1 MAIEALALVLWIP
14 LGLIGLWLLM
24 TGRKMIYGLPKG
36 LKEGWQLR
44 VFGLAYV
51 LMTGYISYRAI
62 RDGSVAA
69 DGVFMGYAVV
79 LAVALV
85 ALYRG
90 RKANRAEAGS
100 RV

>member
-51 LMTGYISYRAI
+51 LMTGYLSYRAI

-69 DGVFMGYAVV
+69 DGVFMSYAVV

-90 RKANRAEAGS
+90 RKAKRAEAGS